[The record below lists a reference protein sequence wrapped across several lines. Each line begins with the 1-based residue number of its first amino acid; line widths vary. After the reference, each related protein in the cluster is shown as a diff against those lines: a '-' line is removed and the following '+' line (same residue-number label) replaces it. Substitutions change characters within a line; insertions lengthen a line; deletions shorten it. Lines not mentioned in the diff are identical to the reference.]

1 MTGLPKVQKEWRPRD
16 TMRFLA
22 FEPIERLTEALRRGD
37 GFSEEAFR
45 DLQLLQN
52 RFEAF
57 GEALDYRLS
66 LLEDE

>member
-1 MTGLPKVQKEWRPRD
+1 
-16 TMRFLA
+16 MRFLA

-37 GFSEEAFR
+37 GCSEEAFR

-66 LLEDE
+66 LLEEE